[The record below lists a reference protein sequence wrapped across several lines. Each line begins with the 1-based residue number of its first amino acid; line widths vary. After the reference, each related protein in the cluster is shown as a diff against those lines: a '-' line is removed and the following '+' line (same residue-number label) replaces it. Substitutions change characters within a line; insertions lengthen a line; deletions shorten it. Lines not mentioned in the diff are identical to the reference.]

1 MATDITTTATDD
13 AVLAV
18 DVDIVVIIIV
28 RCGATTND
36 CATIRLMVIIGIEID
51 ILAVVD
57 LIVIIIVVESTRD
70 EVAVAVLAVLAVVL
84 VRVMLTVY
92 AGVAALR
99 DARVVR
105 TVRMLI
111 GFGVLVIGSK
121 AGARIVRIF
130 L

>member
-1 MATDITTTATDD
+1 MATDLTTTATDD

-57 LIVIIIVVESTRD
+57 LIVIIIVESTRD
-70 EVAVAVLAVLAVVL
+70 EVAVAVLAVVL

-92 AGVAALR
+92 AGVAVLR

-105 TVRMLI
+105 TVRMLV

-121 AGARIVRIF
+121 SGARIVWFF

>member
-1 MATDITTTATDD
+1 MATDLTTTATDD

-57 LIVIIIVVESTRD
+57 LIVIIIVESTRD
-70 EVAVAVLAVLAVVL
+70 EVAVAVLAVVL

-92 AGVAALR
+92 AGVAVLR

-105 TVRMLI
+105 TVRMLV

-121 AGARIVRIF
+121 TGARIVWFF

>member
-1 MATDITTTATDD
+1 MTTVLTTTDD
-13 AVLAV
+13 AALAV
-18 DVDIVVIIIV
+18 DVDIIII

-36 CATIRLMVIIGIEID
+36 CATIRLMVIILID

-70 EVAVAVLAVLAVVL
+70 EVAVAVLAVLAEVV

-92 AGVAALR
+92 AAANVLR

-105 TVRMLI
+105 CVRMLI

-121 AGARIVRIF
+121 AGARIVGIF